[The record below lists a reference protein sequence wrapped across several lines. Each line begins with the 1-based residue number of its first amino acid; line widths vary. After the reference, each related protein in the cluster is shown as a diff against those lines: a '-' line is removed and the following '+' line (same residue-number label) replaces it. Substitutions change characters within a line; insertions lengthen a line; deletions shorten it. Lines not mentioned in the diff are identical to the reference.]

1 MSVANSPE
9 NEEAIEALLQKV
21 REALT
26 EANVLL
32 KGGGSADAIVNRA
45 YYAIFSA
52 ARAAL
57 LSMDERPGTHAG
69 VIRRFG
75 YHFVRTGRVSE
86 ETGSILTTARS
97 MRDQADYD
105 VFSELEREEA
115 AELVDEAR
123 RFVEAIETETIG
135 GPM

>member
-1 MSVANSPE
+1 
-9 NEEAIEALLQKV
+9 
-21 REALT
+21 
-26 EANVLL
+26 
-32 KGGGSADAIVNRA
+32 
-45 YYAIFSA
+45 
-52 ARAAL
+52 
-57 LSMDERPGTHAG
+57 
-69 VIRRFG
+69 
-75 YHFVRTGRVSE
+75 
-86 ETGSILTTARS
+86 